1 MSACEA
7 PLSAGRVPSCPLPP
21 AQHWCACSGSSQQTP
36 RLGRPR
42 LLLGAPQLSQAL
54 SLLPPSAPEAMKI
67 LRALAAWAGHA
78 PDSGT
83 APRVGARG
91 RREAEE
97 RARLHSVPR
106 TLSPRE
112 DRLATCSS
120 GPACGEIWG
129 WRVIR
134 GTSEVPTPPAAAAPA
149 RGSLQSALSSRSL
162 GRLSPRPWPWLRLGP
177 GLARPC
183 PHVAR
188 LRTES
193 RSGLARSQ

>member
-1 MSACEA
+1 MRSTPVCREG
-7 PLSAGRVPSCPLPP
+7 PLLPP
-21 AQHWCACSGSSQQTP
+21 APSPALVCLLWKQPADPKVRKAKTSSGGTPALSGPLPAPSFSSGGNENPQSP
-36 RLGRPR
+36 GCLGRPR
-42 LLLGAPQLSQAL
+42 SRLWDCTQGGSPRKEGSRGEGQAAL
-54 SLLPPSAPEAMKI
+54 CPP
-67 LRALAAWAGHA
+67 
-78 PDSGT
+78 
-83 APRVGARG
+83 
-91 RREAEE
+91 
-97 RARLHSVPR
+97 HSV
-106 TLSPRE
+106 PRE

-134 GTSEVPTPPAAAAPA
+134 GTGEVPTPPAAAAPA